1 MIMSLVL
8 EPAHVAQATSD
19 IINCAAEIEKPT
31 DVQQN
36 IQIKPMASPYTT

>member
-1 MIMSLVL
+1 MIMSLVIQ
-8 EPAHVAQATSD
+8 PAHVAQAAFRY
-19 IINCAAEIEKPT
+19 NCAAEIEKPT